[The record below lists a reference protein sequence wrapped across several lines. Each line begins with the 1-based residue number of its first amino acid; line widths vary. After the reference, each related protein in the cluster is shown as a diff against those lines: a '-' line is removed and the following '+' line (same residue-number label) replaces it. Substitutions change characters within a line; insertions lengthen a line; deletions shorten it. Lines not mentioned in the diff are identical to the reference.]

1 MIQEEGFLTW
11 TFLGWTMTSYAS
23 SSAKAEMSELRRLR
37 TLLPPELQS
46 WVSVEG
52 TTAVNPP
59 LIISEEIGKDE
70 VEVQIDMVK
79 WEQLALDQRNL
90 LFWHEVARIQNDTIP
105 KDGWEMAALAIGLGG
120 AVGELWVQDGLLLL
134 LALALCGVSG
144 WRLWQKNSGEKVM
157 KELIEADER
166 AIALAQRFGY
176 TLPNAYKS
184 LGSALKALIEQS
196 PKKRLRSR
204 YENRLDAL
212 KKSAAKAKAK
222 LKNQAGEA
230 Y

>member
-1 MIQEEGFLTW
+1 
-11 TFLGWTMTSYAS
+11 
-23 SSAKAEMSELRRLR
+23 MSELRRLR
-37 TLLPPELQS
+37 SLLPPELQS
-46 WVSVEG
+46 WVTVEA

-59 LIISEEIGKDE
+59 LITCEEIGRDE

-79 WEQLALDQRNL
+79 WEQLATDQRNL

-120 AVGELWVQDGLLLL
+120 AVGELWVQDGLLLI

-144 WRLWQKNSGEKVM
+144 WRLWQKNNNEKTVQ
-157 KELIEADER
+157 ELIEADEK

-184 LGSALKALIEQS
+184 LGSALKTLIEQS

-204 YENRLDAL
+204 YESRLDAL

-222 LKNQAGEA
+222 LKTQTVEE